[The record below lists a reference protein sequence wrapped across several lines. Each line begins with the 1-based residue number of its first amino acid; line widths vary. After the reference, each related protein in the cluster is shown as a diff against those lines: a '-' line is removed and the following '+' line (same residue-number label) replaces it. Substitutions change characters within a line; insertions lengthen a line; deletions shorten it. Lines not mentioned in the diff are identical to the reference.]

1 MYKKAFLCLLA
12 AALTLSSANPSA
24 ALASGAERPASLSLK
39 DLQGNKAKLSQWR
52 GKIVVLNFWAT
63 WCGPCNVEMPLLV
76 KAARDYA
83 KKNVVFVGVSV
94 DDEQSQKK
102 IPEFLKSRQIG
113 YTILAGAN
121 DDDMKHLRLGNSV
134 PSTAFI
140 DTDGVIRARILG
152 QIRPG
157 ELEER
162 IDWLLNKGQ
171 GTSPNPL
178 VTHLDPK

>member
-1 MYKKAFLCLLA
+1 VHRKAFLCLLA
-12 AALTLSSANPSA
+12 AALTLSSVKSNS
-24 ALASGAERPASLSLK
+24 ALASGDEKPASLTLK
-39 DLQGNKAKLSQWR
+39 DLQGSKAKLSQWR

-63 WCGPCNVEMPLLV
+63 WCGPCNVEMPLIV
-76 KAARDYA
+76 KAAQGYA
-83 KKNVVFVGVSV
+83 GKDVVFVGVSV

-102 IPEFLKSRQIG
+102 IPEFLKSHQIG
-113 YTILAGAN
+113 YTILTGAT
-121 DDDMKHLRLGNSV
+121 DDDMQKLRLGNSV

-162 IDWLLNKGQ
+162 IDWLLNKGK
-171 GTSPNPL
+171 GTAPNPL
-178 VTHLDPK
+178 VTHLDPE

>member
-1 MYKKAFLCLLA
+1 MHRKAFLCLLV
-12 AALTLSSANPSA
+12 AALTIASATPASA
-24 ALASGAERPASLSLK
+24 MAAGDEKPASLTLK

-52 GKIVVLNFWAT
+52 GKIVVLNLWAT

-76 KAARDYA
+76 KAAQSYA
-83 KKNVVFVGVSV
+83 GKNVVVVGVSV

-102 IPEFLKSRQIG
+102 IPDFLASHQIS
-113 YTILAGAN
+113 YPILVGAT
-121 DDDMKHLRLGNSV
+121 DDDMKHLHLGGSV

-140 DTDGVIRARILG
+140 DADGVIRARIEG

-162 IDWLLNKGQ
+162 IDWLLSNKQ
-171 GTSPNPL
+171 GNAPEPL
-178 VTHLDPK
+178 VTHLDPR